1 MSIGERI
8 VALRTE
14 RKMSQS
20 DLAEALNVSRQS
32 ISKWETD
39 SSVPE
44 LEKLVALCEIFGV
57 SMDMLVRGI
66 EAESASPHKEAEPA
80 WTAPEAYTQEVV
92 HVVKMETRKIAGV
105 LLFVCAMLCIG
116 TCTFLGDMIAGLLLA
131 LPFIVCGVI
140 CLACKKRA
148 GLWCAWFV
156 YMFAE
161 IFLRFATGVSSGIV
175 LAFLRGH
182 IPMGVTVV
190 IGFVELLLIAGLMAG
205 TVWSFRDTDIRPAKN
220 RNKWLAAGWIT
231 YLLLRVLLIAISSKL
246 VMRAGYLIYIMA
258 KDWVLFAMLVLLL
271 IWTYHWHR
279 ERRSKKESY

>member
-44 LEKLVALCEIFGV
+44 LEKLVALCDIFGV
-57 SMDMLVRGI
+57 SMDALVRGI
-66 EAESASPHKEAEPA
+66 EAESVTSHKNEEPA

-92 HVVKMETRKIAGV
+92 HVVRMETRKIAGV

-190 IGFVELLLIAGLMAG
+190 VGLVELLLSIGLMAG
-205 TVWSFRDTDIRPAKN
+205 TVWSFRESDIRPAKN

>member
-66 EAESASPHKEAEPA
+66 ETESASTHKEAEPA
-80 WTAPEAYTQEVV
+80 WTAPEACTQEVI
-92 HVVKMETRKIAGV
+92 HVVKVETRKIVGII
-105 LLFVCAMLCIG
+105 LFVCALVCVGIG
-116 TCTFLGDMIAGLLLA
+116 MFAGDIIAGFLLA
-131 LPFIVCGVI
+131 LPFIVCGII

-148 GLWCAWFV
+148 GLWCAWVV
-156 YMFAE
+156 YMYAE
-161 IFLRFATGVSSGIV
+161 IFLRFATGVSQGIV
-175 LAFLRGH
+175 MAFLRGH
-182 IPMGVTVV
+182 VPMGITVI
-190 IGFVELLLIAGLMAG
+190 IGFIELALIAGLMAG
-205 TVWSFRDTDIRPAKN
+205 TVWSFRDADIRPAKHKN
-220 RNKWLAAGWIT
+220 AWLAAGWLIWLLVR
-231 YLLLRVLLIAISSKL
+231 LLLALLSSEIA
-246 VMRAGYLIYIMA
+246 MRAGYLVYITF
-258 KDWVLFAMLVLLL
+258 KDWVLFYILCILL
-271 IWTYHWHR
+271 IWTYHWWK
-279 ERRSKKESY
+279 ERCGKKESH

>member
-57 SMDMLVRGI
+57 SMDARVRGI
-66 EAESASPHKEAEPA
+66 EAESVTSHKNEEPA

-92 HVVKMETRKIAGV
+92 HVVRMETRKIAGV

-116 TCTFLGDMIAGLLLA
+116 TCTFLGDMIARLLLA
-131 LPFIVCGVI
+131 LPFIECGVS

-148 GLWCAWFV
+148 GLCADTSHGQRPKKQKGAV
-156 YMFAE
+156 A
-161 IFLRFATGVSSGIV
+161 
-175 LAFLRGH
+175 
-182 IPMGVTVV
+182 
-190 IGFVELLLIAGLMAG
+190 
-205 TVWSFRDTDIRPAKN
+205 FRDNRIKN
-220 RNKWLAAGWIT
+220 EWRLKGASTFA
-231 YLLLRVLLIAISSKL
+231 LRS
-246 VMRAGYLIYIMA
+246 
-258 KDWVLFAMLVLLL
+258 FN
-271 IWTYHWHR
+271 
-279 ERRSKKESY
+279 

>member
-8 VALRTE
+8 VALRAE

-131 LPFIVCGVI
+131 LPFIVCGII
-140 CLACKKRA
+140 CLVCKKRA

-161 IFLRFATGVSSGIV
+161 IFLRFATGVSAGIV
-175 LAFLRGH
+175 MAFLRGH
-182 IPMGVTVV
+182 VEMGVTV
-190 IGFVELLLIAGLMAG
+190 ITGLAELILTIGLMAG
-205 TVWSFRDTDIRPAKN
+205 TVWSFRKSDIRPAKN

-231 YLLLRVLLIAISSKL
+231 YLLLRVLLIAISSKIM
-246 VMRAGYLIYIMA
+246 MRAGYLVYVMA
-258 KDWVLFAMLVLLL
+258 KDWLLFAMLVLLL
-271 IWTYHWHR
+271 IWTYHWHQ
-279 ERRSKKESY
+279 ERRSKKE